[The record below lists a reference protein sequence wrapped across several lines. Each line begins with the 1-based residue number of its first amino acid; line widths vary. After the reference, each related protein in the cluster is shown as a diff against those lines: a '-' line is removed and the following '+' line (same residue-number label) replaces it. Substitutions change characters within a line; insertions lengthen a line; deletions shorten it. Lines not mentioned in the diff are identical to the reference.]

1 MKMKTFA
8 QLIGLTGSEALEARV
23 KNVVRNT
30 SAASRNN
37 VENLKQQFR
46 DSQSKLYDHLDLGV
60 KDANSLVVEMK
71 EPSKWVNSLNSLILN
86 MHILAR
92 EIEIAVNLHNN
103 LFPNNTVEG
112 LDDED
117 LEFISKVKTE

>member
-1 MKMKTFA
+1 MKTFE
-8 QLIGLTGSEALEARV
+8 QLIGVTGKEALEARV

-71 EPSKWVNSLNSLILN
+71 EPSKWVETLNSLILD
-86 MHILAR
+86 MYILAKK
-92 EIEIAVNLHNN
+92 IEIAVSLHNS
-103 LFPNNTVEG
+103 LFPANSVEG
-112 LDDED
+112 LENED
-117 LEFISKVKTE
+117 LEIIPKIKVE